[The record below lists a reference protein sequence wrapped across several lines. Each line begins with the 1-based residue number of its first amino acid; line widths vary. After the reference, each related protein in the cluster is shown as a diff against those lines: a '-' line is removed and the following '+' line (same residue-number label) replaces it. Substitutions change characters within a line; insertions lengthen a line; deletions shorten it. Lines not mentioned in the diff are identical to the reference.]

1 MYMSETSK
9 KKYDELKDILK
20 SVHSDSAKYN
30 GKENLIR
37 LIDSIIDDD
46 TEDLKESLDTLHY
59 IITTLV
65 QATSVSA
72 DTVEMA
78 HKSLKVLEDDAKEG
92 SLKIAELEKQIMLI
106 HLVMNWAYIN

>member
-9 KKYDELKDILK
+9 KKYEELKDILK
-20 SVHSDSAKYN
+20 SMHSDTAKYN

-78 HKSLKVLEDDAKEG
+78 HKSLKVLEENAKEG
-92 SLKIAELEKQIMLI
+92 SLKIAELEKQIIDLSGGELNI
-106 HLVMNWAYIN
+106 H

>member
-20 SVHSDSAKYN
+20 SVHSDTAKYN
-30 GKENLIR
+30 SKEELIR

-78 HKSLKVLEDDAKEG
+78 HKSLKVLEEKRGLGDLEEYE
-92 SLKIAELEKQIMLI
+92 LKNQIKI
-106 HLVMNWAYIN
+106 THRVMN